1 MADDFSF
8 LTLDE
13 EEEDKDD
20 AQVQSISSF
29 SSEPVAVDTSQE
41 VDEFDFLSTPTDDE
55 VQEVR
60 NIEEISATED
70 KDEFSFLTVDQPD
83 APSPLSTEDSTEYD
97 LDVEKTFDEFS
108 TDQGYIDSIKEYAV
122 SRYGAEQAAELD
134 DKSNEEILEL
144 FLTEV
149 RAFETNSLNLS
160 SMLDYVRGA
169 SEEEKQNF
177 GFIYSQL
184 DKMPGFLSEGG
195 GSTASAVVD
204 YLGSFISDPIN
215 LVGFGAGRVAASGA
229 KAAIL
234 QTFKQKGK
242 EAAIKEA
249 SKLSLQAAKKPLA
262 VEAGFDLTAGTV
274 EDLGRQAIEAEVG
287 MADDV
292 SLGEAMLVGGIQAV
306 AGGVL
311 TVGLTAG
318 TARKGAKEIVEEVE
332 SISTKIA
339 ERAAAKE
346 TAEQQDSGYVF
357 DPVNGYEVLEEID
370 LKSLRSQVEGGELT
384 EGQLQVEITQRIA
397 KAATEIVADMMERG
411 EVVPAVQKMIDDGNK
426 ASEIARTVLSN
437 EDIDSDLL
445 SGALKRAGLSV
456 EDFLDVSGV
465 SLTDAAKTMASYSN
479 MGKLIKRTNELDPAA
494 AKKIED
500 AFGAENATVSSLS
513 KAHDFMMRLDRERR
527 AFMVSQIAT
536 TARNVATA
544 GMRLGMESA
553 AKTMESSLYHL
564 GKAASSV
571 VRGEASVAGVQRGLR
586 QIAVDGFGTLAY
598 LADAGGSKQLADTL
612 LKHNPRLARIMDRSL
627 QEVDVDQTLSK
638 PARLV
643 NTLNMLQDT
652 YFRRAVFNESVA
664 KQLRATGVDLDEF
677 LLTGKALPSNVMERA
692 VDDALSFTFARMPKR
707 GGDKLGDTIGY
718 HFVRFNEALGPLPGV
733 VGAPVGTGAFPFAR
747 FMVNAMQFQLDY
759 SPLSTVGAITNGS
772 KGMFNKYVRGIS
784 DAKTERQLA
793 KAREQVGKATVGT
806 AALFAAIKHREE
818 NQDTKWYEVTDSEGR
833 PVDTRAFF
841 PISPYLAVADFIVK
855 LKNDELDEAGIK
867 QVFEGLTGA
876 QLRSGASSYMID
888 SFFENLDSV
897 TGGGGVGDIKT
908 EKMAE
913 YIGGYLGELV
923 GAFTTPAKMV
933 GDVMAQFDKD
943 EALIRD
949 ARQIEGIGAAE
960 RGVDA
965 FEKAALRAVPGLSD
979 ELPVK
984 ESPTQTDPMV
994 KQSPLLGQ
1002 LTGVRPQKRRTDVQK
1017 ELIDLGYED
1026 YEIVPSTGDKTADA
1040 FVKKAMGRF
1049 VEDNLA
1055 REIASPGYKK
1065 LSDAKKKASMRN
1077 KLKRYR
1083 DIATKVGKAEASRG
1097 ARKDGKAFTPFD
1109 RAQWA
1114 KLSKGARKLADEYY
1128 MERYGKSVLDKQAEE
1143 PNVNHFLT
1151 GKKIGQILNRVM
1163 Q

>member
-1 MADDFSF
+1 MSSDLFSKYYSDIKDPEDDSKDEVVETNVDLFSKYYSD
-8 LTLDE
+8 TESE
-13 EEEDKDD
+13 EVIVPK
-20 AQVQSISSF
+20 Q
-29 SSEPVAVDTSQE
+29 
-41 VDEFDFLSTPTDDE
+41 E
-55 VQEVR
+55 VQEEVEPR
-60 NIEEISATED
+60 IPVTVEETTTQEDSTLFSKYYTDVDQQPKPTED
-70 KDEFSFLTVDQPD
+70 
-83 APSPLSTEDSTEYD
+83 ATEYD
-97 LDVEKTFDEFS
+97 LDVPKNFEEFAS
-108 TDQGYIDSIKEYAV
+108 DQGYVDSIKEYAI
-122 SRYGAEQAAELD
+122 SRYGKDAEEQLKG
-134 DKSNEEILEL
+134 KSNDEILEL
-144 FLTEV
+144 FLSEV
-149 RAFETNSLNLS
+149 RGFESNTLNLS
-160 SMLDYVRGA
+160 STLDYVRSA

-184 DKMPGFLSEGG
+184 EKMPGFMSEGG
-195 GSTASAVVD
+195 GSAFSAVGD
-204 YLGSFISDPIN
+204 YIKFFVSDPVN
-215 LVGFGAGRVAASGA
+215 LVGFGAGRVAATGA
-229 KAAIL
+229 KQAIL
-234 QTFKQKGK
+234 QAFKTKGK

-262 VEAGFDLTAGTV
+262 VEMTADLVTGTV
-274 EDLGRQAIEAEVG
+274 EDLGRQAIEEEVG

-292 SLGEAMLVGGIQAV
+292 SLGEAMLVGGITSV

-311 TVGLTAG
+311 TTGLTAG
-318 TARKGAKEIVEEVE
+318 TARKGAKEIIEEAE
-332 SISTKIA
+332 AITTRIA

-346 TAEQQDSGYVF
+346 LAEQQDSGYVF
-357 DPVNGYEVLEEID
+357 DPINGYDILEEID
-370 LKSLRSQVEGGELT
+370 LKTLRSQVEGGELT

-445 SGALKRAGLSV
+445 SGAIKRAGLSV

-465 SLTDAAKTMASYSN
+465 SLTDAAMTMASYSN
-479 MGKLIKRTNELDPAA
+479 MGKLIKRTRELDPATA
-494 AKKIED
+494 QKIED
-500 AFGAENATVSSLS
+500 AFGKEDATVSLLS
-513 KAHDFMMRLDRERR
+513 KAHDFMMKLDRERR

-544 GMRLGMESA
+544 GMRLGMEGV

-564 GKAASSV
+564 GKAAGSV
-571 VRGEASVAGVQRGLR
+571 ARGEVSVAGVQRGLR
-586 QIAVDGFGTLAY
+586 QIAVDGWGTLAY
-598 LADAGGSKQLADTL
+598 LADAGGSKQLATTL
-612 LKHNPRLARIMDRSL
+612 LQHNPRLSRIMDRSL
-627 QEVDVDQTLSK
+627 QEVDVDQTLSR

-643 NTLNMLQDT
+643 NTLNILQDT

-677 LLTGKALPSNVMERA
+677 LLSGKALPSNVLERA
-692 VDDALSFTFARMPKR
+692 VDEALSFTFARMPKR
-707 GGDKLGDTIGY
+707 GGDRVGDTIGY

-806 AALFAAIKHREE
+806 AALFAAIKYREE
-818 NQDTKWYEVTDSEGR
+818 NQDTQWYNILDNEGR
-833 PVDTRAFF
+833 PIDTRPFF

-855 LKNDELDEAGIK
+855 LKNEELDEAGIK

-897 TGGGGVGDIKT
+897 TGGGSVGDIKT

-913 YIGGYLGELV
+913 YVGGYLGELV
-923 GAFTTPAKMV
+923 GAFTTPAKVV

-943 EALIRD
+943 EAMIRD
-949 ARQIEGIGAAE
+949 ARQIEGVGVAE

-965 FEKAALRAVPGLSD
+965 FEKAALRAVPGLSSK
-979 ELPVK
+979 LPIK
-984 ESPTQTDPMV
+984 ESPTQTEPMM

-1002 LTGVRPQKRRTDVQK
+1002 LTGIRSQQRRTDVQK

-1026 YEIVPSTGDKTADA
+1026 YEVVPTTGDKAADA
-1040 FVKKAMGRF
+1040 FVKRIMGKF
-1049 VEDNLA
+1049 VENNLA
-1055 REIASPGYKK
+1055 KEIASPGYQR

-1083 DIATKVGKAEASRG
+1083 DISKKVGQAEASRE
-1097 ARKDGKAFTPFD
+1097 ARKQGKAYSPFD
-1109 RAQWA
+1109 RAQWS

-1128 MERYGKSVLDKQAEE
+1128 MERYGMSVLDKQAEE
-1143 PNVNHFLT
+1143 PNVNHFYT
-1151 GKKIGQILNRVM
+1151 GKKIGTILNRVM
-1163 Q
+1163 K